1 MTLYIK
7 NMVCNRCIL
16 VVRNI
21 LQEENLSPLAIELG
35 KASIGKEPTK
45 EQLTALRQKLEAVGF
60 ELMDDRR
67 SRLVEQIK
75 QAVIELIYQHNGE
88 LRTNLSDYLSRHFH
102 QDYSA
107 LSKLFSETNG
117 ITIEKYFIAQ
127 KTERVKELL
136 AYGELSLNEIADL
149 LHYSSTAHLSAQF
162 KSVTGIPPSRF
173 KKQATRKRYPL
184 DKITEIL

>member
-1 MTLYIK
+1 
-7 NMVCNRCIL
+7 MVCNRCIL
-16 VVRNI
+16 VVKNI
-21 LQEENLSPLAIELG
+21 LKEEKRSLLAIELG
-35 KASIGKEPTK
+35 KACIEEELTE
-45 EQLTALRQKLEAVGF
+45 EQLTTLRQKLEAVGF

-75 QAVIELIYQHNGE
+75 QAVIELIYQHNGK
-88 LRTNLSDYLSRHFH
+88 LHANLSDYLVQRFH

-136 AYGELSLNEIADL
+136 AYGELSLTEIADL

-162 KSVTGIPPSRF
+162 KSVTGISPSQF
-173 KKQATRKRYPL
+173 KKQTTKKRFPL